1 MNELPLRNE
10 NILLLGPKFYGYC
23 NYIKQ
28 EIVNL
33 GGNVIFNELE
43 LWNGGRYS
51 HRGIIRKT
59 YCRLKEPNWEDKTA
73 KRILKSIGENKI
85 DRLIV
90 IAVYSATIELIY
102 ELKRRNPSI
111 KTYIYFWDAFSTW
124 NFSYLIEHFDYCY
137 SFDRNDC
144 ERYKSLQ
151 YLPLFYRKTQL
162 SNNIE
167 CKYDITHI
175 GTLGVEYSKRL
186 DICPVIYQNGLK
198 DNQNNFIYLVWK
210 NRIDNSKVSPIKSL
224 IKLLLRDPIYL
235 FSRRV
240 NKCKNST
247 PIIHESPLP
256 LEIVSKIEKSSRAL
270 LDINMN
276 RSGLAMRLIGA
287 IANGK
292 KIITNNKFIVEEDF
306 YSPDNIL
313 VLDEKNPIVHKE
325 WLLTPPSKIDISYL
339 RIDNWIKTIL
349 KIS

>member
-1 MNELPLRNE
+1 MNKLPLRNE

-23 NYIKQ
+23 NSIKQ
-28 EIVNL
+28 EIKKL
-33 GGNVIFNELE
+33 GGNVFFNEIE

-51 HRGIIRKT
+51 HSGIIRKT
-59 YCRLKEPNWEDKTA
+59 YCKLKEPNWAHNTT
-73 KRILKSIGENKI
+73 KRILNSIGDNKI
-85 DRLIV
+85 DRLVV
-90 IAVYSATIELIY
+90 IAVYSASIELIY
-102 ELKRRNPSI
+102 ELKRRNPYI

-137 SFDRNDC
+137 SFDRIDC
-144 ERYKSLQ
+144 DKYKSLQ
-151 YLPLFYRKTQL
+151 YLPLFYRNEQL

-167 CKYDITHI
+167 YQYDITHI
-175 GTLGVEYSKRL
+175 GTLSVEYSKRL
-186 DICPVIYQNGLK
+186 DICPIIYNNGLK

-210 NRIDNSKVSPIKSL
+210 NRNENSKMKPFKSL
-224 IKLLLRDPIYL
+224 IKLLLRDRVFL
-235 FSRRV
+235 FSKKV

-256 LEIVSKIEKSSRAL
+256 LEIVSEIEKSSRAL

-292 KIITNNKFIVEEDF
+292 KIITNNRYIVDEKF

-313 VLDEKNPIVHKE
+313 VLDEKNPIVNKE
-325 WLLTPPSKIDISYL
+325 WLLSPPSKVDISYL